1 MFDITAKASIGNRLG
16 SIRSID
22 SIVVGVQNINEAT
35 ELWVNQFGLDIV
47 SHRDG
52 KDIDLSRL
60 WQLDEDEIIKQT
72 LLATPR
78 IDVGKIHLVQFKN
91 PSAPVRQNANTTD
104 LGPKNLDVTCHDL
117 PGKYDEL
124 IEMGYEFRS
133 EYVGYQIESIGADVL
148 EVQMP
153 GHDYTNI
160 IFVEQLGEKIQLSE
174 KGYGGITSLVTIV
187 SELDEETNFFMDIF
201 SLKEAVSE
209 DLFGEHVEKMIGL
222 PKGGGLKLNLLEGDE
237 IDRYGRVELV
247 SYIGAEKQDNL
258 YEIANPPALGTLH
271 CVFRVEDIKR
281 IKDKLKNRL
290 VHYEEYGS
298 LDLIY
303 GIGEVIS
310 FRSPAG
316 LRIEVQ
322 QL

>member
-1 MFDITAKASIGNRLG
+1 MG

-22 SIVVGVQNINEAT
+22 TIIVGVQNINEAI

-47 SHRDG
+47 SEREGIDA
-52 KDIDLSRL
+52 DLSRL
-60 WQLDEDEIIKQT
+60 WQLEDDEITKQA
-72 LLATPR
+72 LLATPK

-91 PSAPVRQNANTTD
+91 PSTAVRQNANATD
-104 LGPKNLDVTCHDL
+104 LGPKNLDVTCLDL
-117 PGKYDEL
+117 PSKYDEL
-124 IEMGYEFRS
+124 IKMGYQFRS

-153 GHDYTNI
+153 GHDHTNI
-160 IFVEQLGEKIQLSE
+160 IFVEQLGEKIQLS
-174 KGYGGITSLVTIV
+174 KRGYGGITSLVTIV
-187 SELDEETNFFMDIF
+187 SELDEETDFFMDIF
-201 SLKEAVSE
+201 SLKEALSE

-222 PKGGGLKLNLLEGDE
+222 PKGGGLRLNLLEGDE

-247 SYIGAEKQDNL
+247 AYIGAEKQDDL
-258 YEIANPPALGTLH
+258 YKIANPPALGTLH
-271 CVFRVEDIKR
+271 CVFRVEDIDN
-281 IKDKLKNRL
+281 IKNKLRNRSVSFKEHGL
-290 VHYEEYGS
+290 

-303 GIGEVIS
+303 GKGEIIS

>member
-1 MFDITAKASIGNRLG
+1 MG

-22 SIVVGVQNINEAT
+22 TIIVGVQNINEAI

-47 SHRDG
+47 SEREGIDA
-52 KDIDLSRL
+52 DLSRL
-60 WQLDEDEIIKQT
+60 WQLEDDEITKQA
-72 LLATPR
+72 LLATPK

-91 PSAPVRQNANTTD
+91 PSTAVRQNANATD
-104 LGPKNLDVTCHDL
+104 LGPKNLDVTCLDL
-117 PGKYDEL
+117 PSKYDEL
-124 IEMGYEFRS
+124 IKMGYQFRS

-153 GHDYTNI
+153 GHDHTNI

-174 KGYGGITSLVTIV
+174 RGYGGITSLVTIV
-187 SELDEETNFFMDIF
+187 SELDEETDFFMDIF
-201 SLKEAVSE
+201 SLKEALSE

-222 PKGGGLKLNLLEGDE
+222 PKGGGLRLNLLEGDE
-237 IDRYGRVELV
+237 LDRYGRVELV
-247 SYIGAEKQDNL
+247 AYIGAEKQDDL
-258 YEIANPPALGTLH
+258 YKIANPPALGTLH
-271 CVFRVEDIKR
+271 CVFRVEDIDS
-281 IKDKLKNRL
+281 IKNNLRNRSVSFKEHGL
-290 VHYEEYGS
+290 

-303 GIGEVIS
+303 GKGEIIS

>member
-1 MFDITAKASIGNRLG
+1 MG

-22 SIVVGVQNINEAT
+22 TIIVGVQNINEAI

-47 SHRDG
+47 SERKGIDA
-52 KDIDLSRL
+52 DLSRL
-60 WQLDEDEIIKQT
+60 WKLEDDEITKQA
-72 LLATPR
+72 LLATPK

-91 PSAPVRQNANTTD
+91 PSTAVRQNANATD
-104 LGPKNLDVTCHDL
+104 LGPKNLDVTCLDL
-117 PGKYDEL
+117 PSKYNEL
-124 IEMGYEFRS
+124 IKMGYQFRS

-153 GHDYTNI
+153 GHDHTNI
-160 IFVEQLGEKIQLSE
+160 IFVEQLGEKIQLS
-174 KGYGGITSLVTIV
+174 KRGYGGITSLVTIV
-187 SELDEETNFFMDIF
+187 SELDEETDFFMDIF
-201 SLKEAVSE
+201 SLKEALSE

-222 PKGGGLKLNLLEGDE
+222 PKGGGLRLNLLEGDE

-247 SYIGAEKQDNL
+247 AYIGAEKQDDL
-258 YEIANPPALGTLH
+258 YKIANPPALGTLH
-271 CVFRVEDIKR
+271 CVFRVEDIDS
-281 IKDKLKNRL
+281 IKNKLRNRSVSFKEHGL
-290 VHYEEYGS
+290 

-303 GIGEVIS
+303 GKGEIIS

>member
-1 MFDITAKASIGNRLG
+1 MG

-22 SIVVGVQNINEAT
+22 TIIVGVQNINEAI

-47 SHRDG
+47 SEREGIDA
-52 KDIDLSRL
+52 DLSRL
-60 WQLDEDEIIKQT
+60 WQLEDDEITKQA
-72 LLATPR
+72 LLATPK

-91 PSAPVRQNANTTD
+91 PSTAVRENANATD
-104 LGPKNLDVTCHDL
+104 LGPKNLDVTCFDL
-117 PGKYDEL
+117 PSKYDEL
-124 IEMGYEFRS
+124 IKMGYQFRS

-153 GHDYTNI
+153 GHDHTNI
-160 IFVEQLGEKIQLSE
+160 IFVEQLGEKIQLS
-174 KGYGGITSLVTIV
+174 KRGYGGITSLVTIV
-187 SELDEETNFFMDIF
+187 SELDEETDFFMDIL
-201 SLKEAVSE
+201 SLKEALSE

-222 PKGGGLKLNLLEGDE
+222 PKGGGLRLNLLEGDE

-247 SYIGAEKQDNL
+247 AYIGAEKQDDL
-258 YEIANPPALGTLH
+258 YKIANPPALGTLH
-271 CVFRVEDIKR
+271 CVFRVEDIDNIKNKLRKR
-281 IKDKLKNRL
+281 SVSFKEHGL
-290 VHYEEYGS
+290 

-303 GIGEVIS
+303 GKGEIIS

>member
-1 MFDITAKASIGNRLG
+1 MG

-22 SIVVGVQNINEAT
+22 TIIVGVQNINEAI

-47 SHRDG
+47 SEREGIDA
-52 KDIDLSRL
+52 DLSRL
-60 WQLDEDEIIKQT
+60 WQLEDDEITKQA
-72 LLATPR
+72 LLATPK

-91 PSAPVRQNANTTD
+91 PTTAVRQNANATD
-104 LGPKNLDVTCHDL
+104 LGPKNLDVTCLDL
-117 PGKYDEL
+117 PSKYDEL
-124 IEMGYEFRS
+124 IKMGYQFRS

-153 GHDYTNI
+153 GHDHTNI
-160 IFVEQLGEKIQLSE
+160 IFVEQLGEKIQLS
-174 KGYGGITSLVTIV
+174 KRGYGGITSLVTIV
-187 SELDEETNFFMDIF
+187 SELDEETDFFMDIF
-201 SLKEAVSE
+201 SLKEALSE

-222 PKGGGLKLNLLEGDE
+222 PKGGGLRLNLLEGDE
-237 IDRYGRVELV
+237 LDRYGRVELV
-247 SYIGAEKQDNL
+247 AYIGAEKQDDL
-258 YEIANPPALGTLH
+258 YKIANPPALGTLH
-271 CVFRVEDIKR
+271 CVFRVEDIDNIKNKLRKR
-281 IKDKLKNRL
+281 SVSFKEHGL
-290 VHYEEYGS
+290 

-303 GIGEVIS
+303 GKGEIIS

>member
-1 MFDITAKASIGNRLG
+1 MG

-22 SIVVGVQNINEAT
+22 TIIVGVQNINEAI

-47 SHRDG
+47 SEREGIDA
-52 KDIDLSRL
+52 DLSRL
-60 WQLDEDEIIKQT
+60 WQLDDDEITKQA
-72 LLATPR
+72 LLATPK

-91 PSAPVRQNANTTD
+91 PTTAVRENANATD
-104 LGPKNLDVTCHDL
+104 LGPKNLDVTCLDL
-117 PGKYDEL
+117 PSKYDEL
-124 IEMGYEFRS
+124 IKMGYQFRS

-153 GHDYTNI
+153 GHDHTNI
-160 IFVEQLGEKIQLSE
+160 IFVEQLGEKIQLS
-174 KGYGGITSLVTIV
+174 KRGYGGITSLVTIV
-187 SELDEETNFFMDIF
+187 SELDEETDFFMDIF
-201 SLKEAVSE
+201 SLKEALSE

-222 PKGGGLKLNLLEGDE
+222 PKGGGLRLNLLEGDE
-237 IDRYGRVELV
+237 LDRYGRVELV
-247 SYIGAEKQDNL
+247 AYIGAEKQDDL
-258 YEIANPPALGTLH
+258 YKIANPPALGTLH
-271 CVFRVEDIKR
+271 CVFRVEDIDNIKNKLRKR
-281 IKDKLKNRL
+281 SVSFKEHGL
-290 VHYEEYGS
+290 

-303 GIGEVIS
+303 GKGEIIS

>member
-1 MFDITAKASIGNRLG
+1 MV

-22 SIVVGVQNINEAT
+22 SVVVGVENIEEAIL
-35 ELWVNQFGLDIV
+35 LWVDQFGLNIV
-47 SHRDG
+47 SERDG
-52 KDIDLSRL
+52 IDIDLSRL
-60 WQLDEDEIIKQT
+60 WQLGENEIVKQA
-72 LLATPR
+72 LLATPK

-91 PSAPVRQNANTTD
+91 PSNPVRKNANATD
-104 LGPKNLDVTCHDL
+104 LGPKNLDVTCRDL
-117 PGKYDEL
+117 PGKYNEL
-124 IEMGYEFRS
+124 IELGYKFRS

-160 IFVEQLGEKIQLSE
+160 IFVEQLGEEIQLSG
-174 KGYGGITSLVTIV
+174 KGYGAITSLVTIV
-187 SELDEETNFFMDIF
+187 SDLDKETDFFMDIF
-201 SLKEAVSE
+201 ALKEAVSE

-222 PKGGGLKLNLLEGDE
+222 PKGGGLRLNLLEGDE

-258 YEIANPPALGTLH
+258 YTIASPPALGTLH
-271 CVFRVEDIKR
+271 CLFRVEDIAM
-281 IKDKLKNRL
+281 IKDKLNGRL
-290 VHYEEYGS
+290 INFKEHGL

-303 GIGEVIS
+303 GRGELIS
-310 FRSPAG
+310 FKSPAG
-316 LRIEVQ
+316 LRIDVQ

>member
-1 MFDITAKASIGNRLG
+1 MSP
-16 SIRSID
+16 IRSID
-22 SIVVGVQNINEAT
+22 SIVVGVRDIEVAT
-35 ELWVNQFGLDIV
+35 ELWVKNFGLDV
-47 SHRDG
+47 VFERFGNDVH
-52 KDIDLSRL
+52 LSKL
-60 WQLDEDEIIKQT
+60 WHLNDDEIIKQA
-72 LLATPR
+72 LLSTPK
-78 IDVGKIHLVQFKN
+78 IDVGKIHLVEFKK
-91 PSAPVRQNANTTD
+91 PDTAVREKANATD
-104 LGPKNLDVTCHDL
+104 LGPKNLDVTCLDL
-117 PGKYDEL
+117 PSKYHEL
-124 IEMGYEFRS
+124 IQLGYKFRS
-133 EYVGYQIESIGADVL
+133 EYVGYQIESIGAEVL

-153 GHDYTNI
+153 GHDHTNI

-222 PKGGGLKLNLLEGDE
+222 PKGGGLRLNLLEGDE

-247 SYIGAEKQDNL
+247 AYIGAEKQDDL
-258 YEIANPPALGTLH
+258 YKIANPPALGTLH
-271 CVFRVEDIKR
+271 CVFRVEDIDN
-281 IKDKLKNRL
+281 IKNKLRNRSVSFKEHGL
-290 VHYEEYGS
+290 

-303 GIGEVIS
+303 GKGEIIS

>member
-1 MFDITAKASIGNRLG
+1 MGL
-16 SIRSID
+16 IRSID
-22 SIVVGVQNINEAT
+22 SIVVGVQNIDEAT
-35 ELWVNQFGLDIV
+35 ELWVDQFGLDVV
-47 SHRDG
+47 SEREGSDT
-52 KDIDLSRL
+52 DLSRL
-60 WQLDEDEIIKQT
+60 WQLKDDEVIKQA
-72 LLATPR
+72 LLATPK

-91 PSAPVRQNANTTD
+91 PSTAVRQNANATD
-104 LGPKNLDVTCHDL
+104 LGPKNLDVTCLDL
-117 PGKYDEL
+117 PSKYDEL
-124 IEMGYEFRS
+124 IKMGYQFRS

-153 GHDYTNI
+153 GHDHTNI

-187 SELDEETNFFMDIF
+187 SELDEETDFFIDIF
-201 SLKEAVSE
+201 SLKQALSE

-222 PKGGGLKLNLLEGDE
+222 PKGGGLRLNLLEGDE

-247 SYIGAEKQDNL
+247 AYIGAEKQDDL

-271 CVFRVEDIKR
+271 CVFRVEDIDS
-281 IKDKLKNRL
+281 IKNKLKNRL
-290 VHYEEYGS
+290 VHYEEHGL

-303 GIGEVIS
+303 GRGEVIS

-322 QL
+322 QLQI

>member
-1 MFDITAKASIGNRLG
+1 MG

-22 SIVVGVQNINEAT
+22 SIVVGVENIDEAT
-35 ELWVNQFGLDIV
+35 ELWVDQFGLDVV
-47 SHRDG
+47 SEREGSDT
-52 KDIDLSRL
+52 DLSRL
-60 WQLDEDEIIKQT
+60 WQLKDDEVIKQA
-72 LLATPR
+72 LLATPK

-91 PSAPVRQNANTTD
+91 PSTAVRQNANATD
-104 LGPKNLDVTCHDL
+104 LGPKNLDVTCLDL
-117 PGKYDEL
+117 PSKYDEL
-124 IEMGYEFRS
+124 IKMGYQFRS

-153 GHDYTNI
+153 GHDHTNI

-187 SELDEETNFFMDIF
+187 SELDEETDFFIDIF
-201 SLKEAVSE
+201 SLKQALSE

-222 PKGGGLKLNLLEGDE
+222 PKGGGLRLNLLEGDE
-237 IDRYGRVELV
+237 VDRYGRVELV
-247 SYIGAEKQDNL
+247 AYIGAEKQDDL

-271 CVFRVEDIKR
+271 CVFRVEDIDS
-281 IKDKLKNRL
+281 IKNKLKNRL
-290 VHYEEYGS
+290 VHYEEHGL

-303 GIGEVIS
+303 GRGEVIS

-322 QL
+322 QLQI

>member
-1 MFDITAKASIGNRLG
+1 MVIYQDSGNSKTEIT
-16 SIRSID
+16 
-22 SIVVGVQNINEAT
+22 
-35 ELWVNQFGLDIV
+35 
-47 SHRDG
+47 
-52 KDIDLSRL
+52 
-60 WQLDEDEIIKQT
+60 KQA
-72 LLATPR
+72 LLATPK

-91 PSAPVRQNANTTD
+91 PSTAVRQNANATD
-104 LGPKNLDVTCHDL
+104 LGPKNLDVTCLDL
-117 PGKYDEL
+117 PSKYDEL
-124 IEMGYEFRS
+124 IKMGYQFRS

-153 GHDYTNI
+153 GHDHTNI

-222 PKGGGLKLNLLEGDE
+222 PKGGGLRLNLLEGDE

-247 SYIGAEKQDNL
+247 AYIGAEKQDDL
-258 YEIANPPALGTLH
+258 YKIANPPALGTLH
-271 CVFRVEDIKR
+271 CVFRVEDIDNIKNKLRKR
-281 IKDKLKNRL
+281 SVSFKEHGL
-290 VHYEEYGS
+290 

-303 GIGEVIS
+303 GKGEIIS

>member
-1 MFDITAKASIGNRLG
+1 
-16 SIRSID
+16 
-22 SIVVGVQNINEAT
+22 
-35 ELWVNQFGLDIV
+35 
-47 SHRDG
+47 
-52 KDIDLSRL
+52 
-60 WQLDEDEIIKQT
+60 
-72 LLATPR
+72 
-78 IDVGKIHLVQFKN
+78 
-91 PSAPVRQNANTTD
+91 
-104 LGPKNLDVTCHDL
+104 
-117 PGKYDEL
+117 
-124 IEMGYEFRS
+124 
-133 EYVGYQIESIGADVL
+133 
-148 EVQMP
+148 MP
-153 GHDYTNI
+153 GHDHTNI

-187 SELDEETNFFMDIF
+187 SDLNKETDFFMDIF

-222 PKGGGLKLNLLEGDE
+222 PKGGGLRLNLLEGDE

-258 YEIANPPALGTLH
+258 YTIASPPALGTLH
-271 CVFRVEDIKR
+271 CLFRVEDIEM
-281 IKDKLKNRL
+281 IKNKLNRRL
-290 VHYEEYGS
+290 INFEEHGL

-303 GIGEVIS
+303 GKGEIIS

>member
-1 MFDITAKASIGNRLG
+1 MG

-22 SIVVGVQNINEAT
+22 TIIVGVQNINEAI

-47 SHRDG
+47 SEREGIDA
-52 KDIDLSRL
+52 DLSRL
-60 WQLDEDEIIKQT
+60 WQLEDDEITKQA
-72 LLATPR
+72 LLATPK

-91 PSAPVRQNANTTD
+91 PSPAVRQNANATD
-104 LGPKNLDVTCHDL
+104 LGPKNLDVTCLDL
-117 PGKYDEL
+117 PSKYDEL
-124 IEMGYEFRS
+124 IKMGYQFRS

-153 GHDYTNI
+153 GHDHTNI
-160 IFVEQLGEKIQLSE
+160 IFVEQLGEKIQLS
-174 KGYGGITSLVTIV
+174 KRGYGGITSLVTIV
-187 SELDEETNFFMDIF
+187 SELDEETDFFMDIF
-201 SLKEAVSE
+201 SLKEALSE

-222 PKGGGLKLNLLEGDE
+222 PKGGGLRLNLLEGDE

-247 SYIGAEKQDNL
+247 SYIGAEKQDDL
-258 YEIANPPALGTLH
+258 YKIANPPALGTLH
-271 CVFRVEDIKR
+271 CVFRVEDIDN
-281 IKDKLKNRL
+281 IKNKLRNRSVSFKENGL
-290 VHYEEYGS
+290 

-303 GIGEVIS
+303 GKGEVIS

>member
-1 MFDITAKASIGNRLG
+1 MG

-22 SIVVGVQNINEAT
+22 TIIVGVQNINEAI

-47 SHRDG
+47 SEREGIDA
-52 KDIDLSRL
+52 DLSRL
-60 WQLDEDEIIKQT
+60 WQLEDDEITKQA
-72 LLATPR
+72 LLATPK

-91 PSAPVRQNANTTD
+91 PSTAVRQNANATD
-104 LGPKNLDVTCHDL
+104 LGPKNLDVTCLDL
-117 PGKYDEL
+117 PSKYDEL
-124 IEMGYEFRS
+124 IKMGYQFRS

-153 GHDYTNI
+153 GHDHTNI

-174 KGYGGITSLVTIV
+174 RGYGGITSLVTIV
-187 SELDEETNFFMDIF
+187 SELDEETDFFMDIF
-201 SLKEAVSE
+201 SLKEALSE

-222 PKGGGLKLNLLEGDE
+222 PKGGGLRLNLLEGDE

-247 SYIGAEKQDNL
+247 AYIGAEKQDDL
-258 YEIANPPALGTLH
+258 YKIANPPALGTLH
-271 CVFRVEDIKR
+271 CVFRVEDIDS
-281 IKDKLKNRL
+281 IKNNLRNRSVSFKEHGL
-290 VHYEEYGS
+290 

-303 GIGEVIS
+303 GKGEIIS

>member
-1 MFDITAKASIGNRLG
+1 MG

-22 SIVVGVQNINEAT
+22 TIIVGVQNINEAI

-47 SHRDG
+47 SEREGIDA
-52 KDIDLSRL
+52 DLSRL
-60 WQLDEDEIIKQT
+60 WQLEDDEITKQA
-72 LLATPR
+72 LLATPK

-91 PSAPVRQNANTTD
+91 PSTAVRQNANATD
-104 LGPKNLDVTCHDL
+104 LGPKNLDVTCLDL
-117 PGKYDEL
+117 PSKYDEL
-124 IEMGYEFRS
+124 IKMGYQFRS

-153 GHDYTNI
+153 GHDHTNI
-160 IFVEQLGEKIQLSE
+160 IFVEQLGEKIQLS
-174 KGYGGITSLVTIV
+174 KRGYGGITSLVTIV
-187 SELDEETNFFMDIF
+187 SELDEETDFFMDIF
-201 SLKEAVSE
+201 SLKEALSE

-237 IDRYGRVELV
+237 LDRYGRVELV
-247 SYIGAEKQDNL
+247 AYIGAEKQDDL
-258 YEIANPPALGTLH
+258 YKIANPPALGTLH
-271 CVFRVEDIKR
+271 CVFRVEDIDN
-281 IKDKLKNRL
+281 IKNKLRNRSVSFKEHGL
-290 VHYEEYGS
+290 

-303 GIGEVIS
+303 GKGEIIS

>member
-1 MFDITAKASIGNRLG
+1 MG

-22 SIVVGVQNINEAT
+22 TIIVGVQNINEAI

-47 SHRDG
+47 SEREGIDA
-52 KDIDLSRL
+52 DLSRL
-60 WQLDEDEIIKQT
+60 WKLEEEEITKQA
-72 LLATPR
+72 LLATPK

-91 PSAPVRQNANTTD
+91 PSPAVRQNANATD
-104 LGPKNLDVTCHDL
+104 LGPKNLDVTCLDL
-117 PGKYDEL
+117 PSKYDEL
-124 IEMGYEFRS
+124 IKMGYQFRS

-153 GHDYTNI
+153 GHDHTNI
-160 IFVEQLGEKIQLSE
+160 IFVEQLGEKIQLS
-174 KGYGGITSLVTIV
+174 KRGYGGITSLVTIV
-187 SELDEETNFFMDIF
+187 SELDEETDFFMDIF
-201 SLKEAVSE
+201 SLKEALSE

-222 PKGGGLKLNLLEGDE
+222 PKGGGLRLNLLEGDE

-247 SYIGAEKQDNL
+247 AYIGAEKQDDL
-258 YEIANPPALGTLH
+258 YKIANPPALGTLH
-271 CVFRVEDIKR
+271 CVFRVEDIDS
-281 IKDKLKNRL
+281 IKNKLRNRSL
-290 VHYEEYGS
+290 SFKEHGL

-303 GIGEVIS
+303 GKGEIIS

-316 LRIEVQ
+316 LRLEVQ

>member
-1 MFDITAKASIGNRLG
+1 MG

-22 SIVVGVQNINEAT
+22 TIIVGVQNINEAI

-47 SHRDG
+47 SEREGIDA
-52 KDIDLSRL
+52 DLSRL
-60 WQLDEDEIIKQT
+60 WQLEDDEITKQA
-72 LLATPR
+72 LLATPK

-91 PSAPVRQNANTTD
+91 PSTAVRQNANATD
-104 LGPKNLDVTCHDL
+104 LGPKNLDVTCLDL
-117 PGKYDEL
+117 PSKYDEL
-124 IEMGYEFRS
+124 IKMGYQFRS
-133 EYVGYQIESIGADVL
+133 EYVGYQVESIGADVL

-153 GHDYTNI
+153 GHDHTNI
-160 IFVEQLGEKIQLSE
+160 IFVEQLGEKIQLS
-174 KGYGGITSLVTIV
+174 KRGYGGITSLVTIV
-187 SELDEETNFFMDIF
+187 SELDEETDFFMDIF
-201 SLKEAVSE
+201 SLKEALSE

-222 PKGGGLKLNLLEGDE
+222 PKGGGLRLNLLEGDE

-247 SYIGAEKQDNL
+247 AYIGAEKQDDL
-258 YEIANPPALGTLH
+258 YKIANPPALGTLH
-271 CVFRVEDIKR
+271 CVFRVEDIDS
-281 IKDKLKNRL
+281 IKNKLRNRSVSFKEHGL
-290 VHYEEYGS
+290 

-303 GIGEVIS
+303 GKGEIIS

>member
-1 MFDITAKASIGNRLG
+1 MG

-22 SIVVGVQNINEAT
+22 TIIVGVQNINEAI

-47 SHRDG
+47 SEREGID
-52 KDIDLSRL
+52 DDLSRL
-60 WQLDEDEIIKQT
+60 WQLEDDEITKQA
-72 LLATPR
+72 LLATPK

-91 PSAPVRQNANTTD
+91 PSTAVRQNANATD
-104 LGPKNLDVTCHDL
+104 LGPKNLDVTCLDL
-117 PGKYDEL
+117 PSKYDEL
-124 IEMGYEFRS
+124 IKMGYQFRS

-153 GHDYTNI
+153 GHDHTNI

-174 KGYGGITSLVTIV
+174 RGYGGITSLVTIV
-187 SELDEETNFFMDIF
+187 SELDEETDFFMDIF
-201 SLKEAVSE
+201 SLKEALSE

-222 PKGGGLKLNLLEGDE
+222 PKGGGLRLNLLEGDE

-247 SYIGAEKQDNL
+247 AYIGAEKQDDL
-258 YEIANPPALGTLH
+258 YKIANPPALGTLH
-271 CVFRVEDIKR
+271 CVFRVEDIDS
-281 IKDKLKNRL
+281 IKNNLRNRSVSFKEHGL
-290 VHYEEYGS
+290 

-303 GIGEVIS
+303 GKGEIIS

>member
-1 MFDITAKASIGNRLG
+1 MG

-22 SIVVGVQNINEAT
+22 TIIVGVQNINEAI

-47 SHRDG
+47 SEREGIDA
-52 KDIDLSRL
+52 DLSRL
-60 WQLDEDEIIKQT
+60 WKLEDDEINKQA
-72 LLATPR
+72 LLATPK

-91 PSAPVRQNANTTD
+91 PSTAVRQNANATD
-104 LGPKNLDVTCHDL
+104 LGPKNLDVTCLDL
-117 PGKYDEL
+117 PSKYDEL
-124 IEMGYEFRS
+124 IKMGYQFRS

-153 GHDYTNI
+153 GHDHTNI
-160 IFVEQLGEKIQLSE
+160 IFVEQLGEKIQLS
-174 KGYGGITSLVTIV
+174 KRGYGGITSLVTIV
-187 SELDEETNFFMDIF
+187 SELDEETDFFMDIF
-201 SLKEAVSE
+201 SLKEALSE

-222 PKGGGLKLNLLEGDE
+222 PKGGGLRLNLLEGDE

-247 SYIGAEKQDNL
+247 AYIGAEKQDDL
-258 YEIANPPALGTLH
+258 YKIANPPALGTLH
-271 CVFRVEDIKR
+271 CVFRVEDIDN
-281 IKDKLKNRL
+281 IKNKLRNRSVSFKEHGL
-290 VHYEEYGS
+290 

-303 GIGEVIS
+303 GKGEIIS

>member
-1 MFDITAKASIGNRLG
+1 MS

-22 SIVVGVQNINEAT
+22 SIVVGVQNIDEAT
-35 ELWVNQFGLDIV
+35 ELWVDQFGLDVV
-47 SHRDG
+47 SEREGIDS
-52 KDIDLSRL
+52 DLSRL
-60 WQLDEDEIIKQT
+60 WKLKDDEVTKQA
-72 LLATPR
+72 LLATPK

-91 PSAPVRQNANTTD
+91 PSTAVRQNANATD
-104 LGPKNLDVTCHDL
+104 LGPKNLDVTCLDL
-117 PGKYDEL
+117 PSKYDEL
-124 IEMGYEFRS
+124 IEKGYQFRS

-153 GHDYTNI
+153 GHDHTNI

-174 KGYGGITSLVTIV
+174 SGYGGITSLVTIV
-187 SELDEETNFFMDIF
+187 SELDEETDFFMDIF
-201 SLKEAVSE
+201 SLKQALSE

-222 PKGGGLKLNLLEGDE
+222 PKGGGLRLNLLEGDE

-247 SYIGAEKQDNL
+247 AYIGAEKQDNL

-271 CVFRVEDIKR
+271 CVFRVEDIDS
-281 IKDKLKNRL
+281 IKNKLKNRL
-290 VHYEEYGS
+290 VHYEEHGL

-303 GIGEVIS
+303 GRGEVIS

>member
-1 MFDITAKASIGNRLG
+1 MGL
-16 SIRSID
+16 IRSID
-22 SIVVGVQNINEAT
+22 SIVVGVENIDEAT
-35 ELWVNQFGLDIV
+35 ELWVDQFGLDVV
-47 SHRDG
+47 SEREGSDT
-52 KDIDLSRL
+52 DLSRL
-60 WQLDEDEIIKQT
+60 WQLEDDDITKQA
-72 LLATPR
+72 LLATPK

-91 PSAPVRQNANTTD
+91 PSTAVRQNANATD
-104 LGPKNLDVTCHDL
+104 LGPKNLDVTCLDL
-117 PGKYDEL
+117 PSKYDEL
-124 IEMGYEFRS
+124 IKMGYQFRS

-153 GHDYTNI
+153 GHDHTNI

-187 SELDEETNFFMDIF
+187 SELDEETDFFIDIF
-201 SLKEAVSE
+201 SLKQALSE

-222 PKGGGLKLNLLEGDE
+222 PKGGGLRLNLLEGDE
-237 IDRYGRVELV
+237 VDRYGRVELV
-247 SYIGAEKQDNL
+247 AYIGAEKQDDL

-271 CVFRVEDIKR
+271 CIFRVEDIDS
-281 IKDKLKNRL
+281 IKNKLKNRL
-290 VHYEEYGS
+290 VHYEEHGL

-303 GIGEVIS
+303 GRGEVIS

-322 QL
+322 QLQI

>member
-1 MFDITAKASIGNRLG
+1 MG

-22 SIVVGVQNINEAT
+22 TIIVGVQNIDEAI

-47 SHRDG
+47 AEREGIDA
-52 KDIDLSRL
+52 DLSRL
-60 WQLDEDEIIKQT
+60 WQLDDDEITKQA
-72 LLATPR
+72 LLATPK

-91 PSAPVRQNANTTD
+91 PTTAVRQNANATD
-104 LGPKNLDVTCHDL
+104 LGPKNLDVTCLDL
-117 PGKYDEL
+117 PSKYDEL
-124 IEMGYEFRS
+124 IKMGYQFRS

-153 GHDYTNI
+153 GHDHTNI
-160 IFVEQLGEKIQLSE
+160 IFVEQLGEKIQLS
-174 KGYGGITSLVTIV
+174 KRGYGGITSLVTIV
-187 SELDEETNFFMDIF
+187 SELDEETDFFMDIF
-201 SLKEAVSE
+201 SLKEALSE

-222 PKGGGLKLNLLEGDE
+222 PKGGGLRLNLLEGDE

-247 SYIGAEKQDNL
+247 AYIGAEKQDDL
-258 YEIANPPALGTLH
+258 YKIANPPALGTLH
-271 CVFRVEDIKR
+271 CVFRVEDIDNIKNKLRKR
-281 IKDKLKNRL
+281 SVSFKEHGL
-290 VHYEEYGS
+290 

-303 GIGEVIS
+303 GKGEIIS

>member
-1 MFDITAKASIGNRLG
+1 MG

-22 SIVVGVQNINEAT
+22 TIIVGVQNINEAI

-47 SHRDG
+47 SEREGIDA
-52 KDIDLSRL
+52 DLSRL
-60 WQLDEDEIIKQT
+60 WQLDDDEITKQA
-72 LLATPR
+72 LLATPK

-91 PSAPVRQNANTTD
+91 PTIAVRQNANATD
-104 LGPKNLDVTCHDL
+104 LGPKNLDVTCLDL
-117 PGKYDEL
+117 PSKYDEL
-124 IEMGYEFRS
+124 IKMGYQFRS

-153 GHDYTNI
+153 GHDHTNI

-187 SELDEETNFFMDIF
+187 SELDEETDFFIDIF
-201 SLKEAVSE
+201 SLKQALSE

-222 PKGGGLKLNLLEGDE
+222 PKGGGLRLNLLEGDE

-247 SYIGAEKQDNL
+247 AYIGAEKQDDL
-258 YEIANPPALGTLH
+258 YKIANPPALGTLH
-271 CVFRVEDIKR
+271 CVFRVEDIDS
-281 IKDKLKNRL
+281 IKNKLKNRL
-290 VHYEEYGS
+290 VHYEEHGL

-303 GIGEVIS
+303 GRGEVIS

-322 QL
+322 QLQI